1 MKKQMSYKAKRSMII
16 LAVIVVLAIIAS
28 IGTYA
33 FISGNDETQA
43 MSQTNG
49 TASDRAG
56 QEVEQ
61 AQQGDN
67 PSVQVQSEDN
77 QNDNEQPSND
87 RNNEQIDVA
96 NTNNDNNNDNDND
109 NQTTTNAT
117 TTTDNGTQGTT
128 NNQTTTT
135 NNDGANT
142 PTQTTQTVTTTD
154 EVETTQILVGFRTAS
169 LNNQVPSV
177 SAIIPTIE
185 TPDADTTAP
194 VYNNMGIFNWTNDND
209 GDEDRTEDVKY
220 ATKGSHIRLFVS
232 FPEMLAVNPK
242 VDIYGNDGK
251 VTTFDLQYSTGAKFY
266 YVEFD
271 ITDEMNLPEGKINY
285 RVYGYADAAGNV
297 GADLTQD
304 DTLSNEYP
312 YVIYDVTAPGTGN
325 QFEGFPLYVLSLTDD
340 EYNHR
345 QYINDGQTL
354 RVEANFNEKL
364 EELPVLTI
372 GTGENIQTV
381 TFRGGKETNGRYV
394 YVADIKID
402 NSILKLNDGDRVEFK
417 INNVSDLAGNTAEFS
432 NEDATK
438 YYVDG
443 NLRYD
448 QVTYDNT
455 APVTDY
461 LGILNVTHLRLNN
474 NGANEVL
481 DRATNGDEVRVNI
494 RFDEALTVEPTVKL
508 GGNEYTAKY
517 SEAMSGNSGKYY
529 YSVDIKLEEEMDL
542 TDGEEIPIEVYG
554 YEDAAGNVGNTL
566 NNEDINT
573 KYEKVIYDIT
583 SPVRTSADF
592 YVVGKHDET
601 LIVEVNDNK
610 KEQYQFAKNGDK
622 IVMNAQFKEK
632 LANIPTFV
640 LIDSAGNRIN
650 LNEQGEVLDRG
661 LDKNTHC
668 YLYQASYI
676 IAEDEANLVEG
687 LMTIEISNIYDQ
699 VGLGEG
705 YVITKPSNSRMI
717 YYDRTNPELRVK
729 NDEEDGKD
737 NNGNSYTI
745 GTEPNYSKISFKLHD
760 NIALKEIVINGEV
773 REISDKI
780 VTWSDANF
788 EGFVKAY
795 LSQGEN
801 TVVLR
806 DWAGNEVKYTF
817 NYDITAPERVYST
830 VRLDKEKEEN
840 PFIGEDKNKYYYVKN
855 GDEFEFAMAFTEEL
869 KQAPTVTIAGRNVE
883 MTLNEKVKEE
893 ESKYLYE
900 GTFTIPADEAE
911 LAEGTLEIKVSNI
924 VDLAGNVMD
933 DTIQTPTSNGR
944 IVVYD
949 RTNPELIVKDDKD
962 LTVGTEPNYSKI
974 SFKLHDNIALKEIVI
989 NGEVHEIS
997 DKIVTWSD
1005 ANFEGFV
1012 DGYVKQGEN
1021 TVILRDWAGNEVEY
1035 TFNFDNV
1042 APRRSAFNL
1051 LVFNDNNNDKE
1062 FYAKVGDTIQT
1073 YISFNEKLAHNPT
1086 FYLIDE
1092 NGEHLV
1098 DASLVTAE
1106 EPNKDGKY
1114 VYQVLYKVEADT
1126 ELVDG
1131 EIKVRVTDL
1140 EDVYG
1145 NKIQD
1150 ETEPSNG
1157 HKLYLDTKSPA
1168 TGEKGFPLYVLTQRA
1183 NGDTRPYT
1191 VIRDGEKLYVEANFD
1206 EKLAHNPQIS
1216 LIRKDGT
1223 ETDPVELPYIDKV
1236 YSKYRYYV
1244 TLTIDANDLQL
1255 ENGDRINFKITNV
1268 EDKAGNTSAFDNEDV
1283 TEIKLDNGREYGQVY
1298 YDNKAPEY
1306 KVLRVH
1312 NDTHYNNGGD
1322 LNVATNG
1329 DSIRFGVQFDE
1340 ELAVEPTLVIEGNG
1354 PEEARTFKMIKSDI
1368 DLEYIADVELTSQM
1382 ELPQGDI
1389 KFKIYGYE
1397 DLAGNSIGVD
1407 NALTEANINHT
1418 KYNGVKYDT
1427 IAPEYQT
1434 LGILNTTNMNENE
1447 DITVAKDGDNVR
1459 VLVWFKEKLA
1469 VEPIISILN
1478 KDGNYVELESGCK
1491 YSNDG
1496 RENVHYY
1503 IANFKLTPE
1512 MNLPQGE
1519 IKFKIY
1525 GFEDVAGNTV
1535 SEENALTNENIN
1547 RTDYTKV
1554 IYDSISPDNFVYQV
1568 RIQNNTEGKMGDPS
1582 YAKVGDN
1589 VWVYVTFNEKLSVN
1603 PTMTIAG
1610 QKVTTSLH
1618 DFGEREDGCWYTY
1631 IGTLQMTEDME
1642 EGLIEFT
1649 ISNYVDLA
1657 GNIGKDLDATTDG
1670 SSMTFDKTAPKLTLT
1685 GKNKILEFDKIYT
1698 YTLQVNIEEDN
1709 LYTSLL
1715 NGSSYTS
1722 GSDITGRDNYTIVV
1736 TDKAGNIVTETFGI
1750 DKDKP
1755 KIKGVTDGA
1764 YYNADD
1770 LPLIPEITDK
1780 NLDTIT
1786 LNGEAYTIG
1795 TEITEEGKYEL
1806 IATDKAGHKTTVNF
1820 EIDLTAPT
1828 YTADYSPEGTT
1839 KEDVIATLTFNEEV
1853 EVIGSSEWITEDDKT
1868 FTKTYS
1874 TNFKDEFKVEDLAG
1888 NKTDV
1893 IVTINNID
1901 KEKPIITVNIGKNPI
1916 ELEKGDSF
1924 TIPTATVTDNMDK
1937 TIETEN
1943 LKYDRIDW
1951 YGGNGTDENKVEEFS
1966 VDGVDT
1972 NREGRYVIWY
1982 VQKDEAGNVGEK
1994 SLIVYVRD
2002 YSKVDLEE
2010 PEYTEL
2016 DNGNVL
2022 VTIKANKLIKQPNGW
2037 TISKDG
2043 KSISKEYTDNTDYL
2057 GERVKLEGVNGSSKN
2072 VIIKID
2078 NIKKNTINIGTEES
2092 LLQLA
2097 KDINNGTS
2105 FAGKT
2110 IKLTKNI
2117 SLGGQQWTP
2126 IYAGNLNGNGSMLE
2140 GATIDGNGYAIK
2152 GLYSSRNPYTADG
2165 SIDAPY
2171 GNGFISD
2178 NIGNLTIK
2186 NIKFYDTTIIDPT
2199 STVSNSNYSQHYVGT
2214 VIGHNQGN
2222 ITIENVTVKNSHLEN
2237 SWQCGG
2243 IIGYSSTGI
2252 AFKNCSIAD
2261 SFIGGPNATAGT
2273 LFGLGIVNIT
2283 VDNCKSYDVRL
2294 YTDSLTWEST
2304 AKKEGNFW
2312 VGHLYHDGYGGKP
2325 TNTKLTVTNSKET
2338 NVTVV
2343 DSIEK

>member
-135 NNDGANT
+135 NDGANT
-142 PTQTTQTVTTTD
+142 PIQTTQTVTTTD
-154 EVETTQILVGFRTAS
+154 EVETTQTLVGFRTAS
-169 LNNQVPSV
+169 LNYQVPSV

-220 ATKGSHIRLFVS
+220 ATRGSHIRLFVS

-242 VDIYGNDGK
+242 VDFYGNDGK
-251 VTTFDLQYSTGAKFY
+251 VTTFDLQYSEGAEFY

-297 GADLTQD
+297 GVDLTQD

-312 YVIYDVTAPGTGN
+312 YVIYDITAPGTGN

-340 EYNHR
+340 EYSHR

-364 EELPVLTI
+364 DELPVLTI

-394 YVADIKID
+394 YVADIRID

-417 INNVSDLAGNTAEFS
+417 ITNVSDLAGNTAEFS

-601 LIVEVNDNK
+601 LIVEVSDNK

-668 YLYQASYI
+668 YLYQASYK
-676 IAEDEANLVEG
+676 IAEDEANIAEG
-687 LMTIEISNIYDQ
+687 QMTIEISNIYDQ

-760 NIALKEIVINGEV
+760 NIAIKDIEINGEV
-773 REISDKI
+773 VRTISDKI

-788 EGFVKAY
+788 DGFVKGY

-817 NYDITAPERVYST
+817 NYDITAPARVYST

-840 PFIGEDKNKYYYVKN
+840 PYIGEDKNKYYYVKN

-869 KQAPTVTIAGRNVE
+869 KQAPTVTIAGRE
-883 MTLNEKVKEE
+883 IQMTLNEKVKEE

-900 GTFTIPADEAE
+900 GTFAIPADETE
-911 LAEGTLEIKVSNI
+911 LSEGKLEIKVSNI
-924 VDLAGNVMD
+924 VDFAGNEME

-949 RTNPELIVKDDKD
+949 RTNPELIVKDDED
-962 LTVGTEPNYSKI
+962 LTIGYEPNYSKI
-974 SFKLHDNIALKEIVI
+974 SFKLHDNIAIKELEI
-989 NGEVHEIS
+989 NGEVIRTFS
-997 DKIVTWSD
+997 DGIITWSD
-1005 ANFEGFV
+1005 ANFDEFV
-1012 DGYVKQGEN
+1012 KAYLSQGEN
-1021 TVILRDWAGNEVEY
+1021 TVVLRDWAGNEVEY
-1035 TFNFDNV
+1035 TFNYDNE

-1183 NGDTRPYT
+1183 NEDTRPYT

-1206 EKLAHNPQIS
+1206 EKLAYNPQIS

-1255 ENGDRINFKITNV
+1255 ENGNRINFKITNV
-1268 EDKAGNTSAFDNEDV
+1268 EDKAGNISAFDNEDV
-1283 TEIKLDNGREYGQVY
+1283 TEIKLDDGREYGQVY

-1368 DLEYIADVELTSQM
+1368 DLEYIADVKLTNEM
-1382 ELPQGDI
+1382 ELPQGEI

-1397 DLAGNSIGVD
+1397 DVAGNSISID
-1407 NALTEANINHT
+1407 KALTEANINHT

-1469 VEPIISILN
+1469 VEPKISILN
-1478 KDGNYVELESGCK
+1478 KDGDYVELESGCK

-1503 IANFKLTPE
+1503 IANFKLSPE

-1568 RIQNNTEGKMGDPS
+1568 RIQNNTEGKVGDPS

-1610 QKVTTSLH
+1610 QKVITSLH

-1631 IGTLQMTEDME
+1631 IGTLQMTEEME

-1649 ISNYVDLA
+1649 ISDYVDLA
-1657 GNIGKDLDATTDG
+1657 GNAGKDLDATTDG
-1670 SSMTFDKTAPKLTLT
+1670 SSMTFDKTAPKGLSFEYDEKLTNRGVTVTLKT
-1685 GKNKILEFDKIYT
+1685 SEPITFVDSGTWNMEKTEQCIYT
-1698 YTLQVNIEEDN
+1698 KWYTNNTTEK
-1709 LYTSLL
+1709 TK
-1715 NGSSYTS
+1715 
-1722 GSDITGRDNYTIVV
+1722 VV
-1736 TDKAGNIVTETFGI
+1736 KFIDRAGNEGEIIIEVNNI
-1750 DKDKP
+1750 DRVD
-1755 KIKGVTDGA
+1755 
-1764 YYNADD
+1764 
-1770 LPLIPEITDK
+1770 PEV
-1780 NLDTIT
+1780 
-1786 LNGEAYTIG
+1786 
-1795 TEITEEGKYEL
+1795 EIS
-1806 IATDKAGHKTTVNF
+1806 
-1820 EIDLTAPT
+1820 
-1828 YTADYSPEGTT
+1828 YSPEGATN
-1839 KEDVIATLTFNEEV
+1839 EDVVATLKANEKVTIEN
-1853 EVIGSSEWITEDDKT
+1853 SEGWTTEDGKIY
-1868 FTKTYS
+1868 TKTYKS
-1874 TNFKDEFKVEDLAG
+1874 NTIDKVIVKDVAGNDTEVTVTIDNIDRDGPVITLDTDDKIYLEVGDEFEVPMASAEDKVEGILYD
-1888 NKTDV
+1888 
-1893 IVTINNID
+1893 NN
-1901 KEKPIITVNIGKNPI
+1901 
-1916 ELEKGDSF
+1916 LEFDQ
-1924 TIPTATVTDNMDK
+1924 
-1937 TIETEN
+1937 
-1943 LKYDRIDW
+1943 IDW
-1951 YGGNGTDENKVEEFS
+1951 YGNNGAEEFKFNK
-1966 VDGVDT
+1966 VDT
-1972 NREGRYVIWY
+1972 NREGQYNIFYRCEDSLGNKSEKVI
-1982 VQKDEAGNVGEK
+1982 K
-1994 SLIVYVRD
+1994 VYIRD
-2002 YSKVDLEE
+2002 YSKVTYDE
-2010 PEYTEL
+2010 PIYETL

-2022 VTIKANKLIKQPNGW
+2022 VTINANKLIYAPSGW
-2037 TISKDG
+2037 ILSDNG

-2078 NIKKNTINIGTEES
+2078 NINKNTINIGTEES

-2222 ITIENVTVKNSHLEN
+2222 ITVENVTVKNSHLEN

-2325 TNTKLTVTNSKET
+2325 TNTKLTVTNSRET